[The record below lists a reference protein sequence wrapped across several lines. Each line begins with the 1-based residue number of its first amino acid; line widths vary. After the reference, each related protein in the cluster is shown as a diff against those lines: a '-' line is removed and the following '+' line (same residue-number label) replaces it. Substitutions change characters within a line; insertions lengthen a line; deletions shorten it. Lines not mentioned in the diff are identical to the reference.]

1 MATPAVLPPNYF
13 FLPHQNVLL
22 QKWKS
27 LMIIRNQK
35 ANKTNE
41 LLSVYFNFTLQNI
54 FEFLS
59 SVDRASR
66 HMRVMKTNLM
76 HYLSCLFRQ
85 STFTCFGYICSPSSG
100 GILYIYNW
108 YVSCFLV
115 DRLLANSQLRKKH
128 KTYQMLCVCIVYLL
142 MMGYR
147 YVRNMQRLIDEINWV

>member
-1 MATPAVLPPNYF
+1 
-13 FLPHQNVLL
+13 
-22 QKWKS
+22 
-27 LMIIRNQK
+27 MIIHNQK
-35 ANKTNE
+35 ASKTNE

-54 FEFLS
+54 FEFLC

-66 HMRVMKTNLM
+66 HMCVMKTNLM

-85 STFTCFGYICSPSSG
+85 STFTYFGHICSPSSG

-115 DRLLANSQLRKKH
+115 DRLLANRESTKKKAQH
-128 KTYQMLCVCIVYLL
+128 VPNVVCVCTVYLL

-147 YVRNMQRLIDEINWV
+147 YARNMLRLIDEIN